1 MDYFVTTRIK
11 VTDLKHLTLEQAKTH
26 TTTSEFS
33 QTQPKTSA
41 MRRWAVV
48 TGAGTGIG
56 KAVAEALA
64 QGGIHVLAVGR
75 RRERLDEVAAAA
87 PPGVVHPLEGDI
99 SKDEVMNDIFEAIPA
114 SDKLCYLV
122 QNAAVGVPGRLAD
135 MRRDDFEYAMAV
147 NVTAPLFLT
156 QKLLPK
162 LQVSNGRILHLG
174 TGVAFNAQLGTT
186 TYGLTK
192 MAFHRLYEHLKVAK
206 AEQLPHVAYFA
217 QAEEAGLIRP
227 AETAARFIMFL
238 LQQTDDQEFSRQE
251 WKLGDQAHWHRWNMT
266 S

>member
-1 MDYFVTTRIK
+1 
-11 VTDLKHLTLEQAKTH
+11 
-26 TTTSEFS
+26 
-33 QTQPKTSA
+33 
-41 MRRWAVV
+41 V

-192 MAFHRLYEHLKVAK
+192 MAFHRLYEQLKVELEGSGVIVGSVSPGIIDTEGVTEHLKLAK

-251 WKLGDQAHWHRWNMT
+251 WKLGDQAHWDRWNIT

>member
-1 MDYFVTTRIK
+1 
-11 VTDLKHLTLEQAKTH
+11 
-26 TTTSEFS
+26 
-33 QTQPKTSA
+33 
-41 MRRWAVV
+41 V

-99 SKDEVMNDIFEAIPA
+99 SKDEVMNDIFDAIPA

-192 MAFHRLYEHLKVAK
+192 MAFHRLYEQLKVELEGSGVIVGSVSPGIIDTEGVTEHLKLAK
-206 AEQLPHVAYFA
+206 AEQLPHVAYFS

-251 WKLGDQAHWHRWNMT
+251 WKLGDQAHWHRWNIT

>member
-1 MDYFVTTRIK
+1 
-11 VTDLKHLTLEQAKTH
+11 
-26 TTTSEFS
+26 
-33 QTQPKTSA
+33 

-56 KAVAEALA
+56 KAVTEALA
-64 QGGIHVLAVGR
+64 RGGVHVLAVGR
-75 RRERLDEVAAAA
+75 RRDRLDEVAAAA

-99 SKDEVMNDIFEAIPA
+99 SKDEVMNDIVDAIPA
-114 SDKLCYLV
+114 SDKLCYLI
-122 QNAAVGVPGRLAD
+122 QNAAVGVPGRLTD
-135 MRRDDFEYAMAV
+135 MKRDEFEYAMAV

-162 LQVSNGRILHLG
+162 LRVSNGRILHLG

-192 MAFHRLYEHLKVAK
+192 MAFHRLYEQLKVELEGTGVVVGSVSPGIIDTEGVTEHLKLAK

-217 QAEEAGLIRP
+217 QAEKDGLIRP
-227 AETAARFIMFL
+227 AETAARFILFL
-238 LQQTDDQEFSRQE
+238 LQQTEDQEFCRQE
-251 WKLGDQAHWHRWNMT
+251 WKLGDQTHWNRWNNT

>member
-1 MDYFVTTRIK
+1 
-11 VTDLKHLTLEQAKTH
+11 
-26 TTTSEFS
+26 
-33 QTQPKTSA
+33 

-56 KAVAEALA
+56 KAVTEALA

-99 SKDEVMNDIFEAIPA
+99 SKDEVMNDIFDAIPA

-122 QNAAVGVPGRLAD
+122 QNAAVGVPARLAD
-135 MRRDDFEYAMAV
+135 MKRDDFEYAMAV

-192 MAFHRLYEHLKVAK
+192 MAFHRLYEQLRVELEGSGVMIGSVSPGIIDTEGVTEHLKLAK

-217 QAEEAGLIRP
+217 QAERDGLIRP
-227 AETAARFIMFL
+227 AETAARFIKFL

-251 WKLGDQAHWHRWNMT
+251 WKLGDQAHWDRWNTT

>member
-1 MDYFVTTRIK
+1 
-11 VTDLKHLTLEQAKTH
+11 
-26 TTTSEFS
+26 
-33 QTQPKTSA
+33 

-99 SKDEVMNDIFEAIPA
+99 SKDEVMNDIFDAIPA

-192 MAFHRLYEHLKVAK
+192 MAFHRLYEQLKVELEGSGVIVGSVSPGIIDTEGVTEHLKLAK

-251 WKLGDQAHWHRWNMT
+251 WKLGDQAHWHRWNTT

>member
-1 MDYFVTTRIK
+1 
-11 VTDLKHLTLEQAKTH
+11 
-26 TTTSEFS
+26 
-33 QTQPKTSA
+33 

-56 KAVAEALA
+56 RAVAEALA
-64 QGGIHVLAVGR
+64 RGGVHVLAVGR
-75 RRERLDEVAAAA
+75 RRDRLDEVAAAA

-99 SKDEVMNDIFEAIPA
+99 SKDEVMNDIVDAIPA
-114 SDKLCYLV
+114 SDKLCYLI
-122 QNAAVGVPGRLAD
+122 QNAAVGVPGRLTD
-135 MRRDDFEYAMAV
+135 MKRDEFEYAMAV

-162 LQVSNGRILHLG
+162 LRVSNGRILHLG

-192 MAFHRLYEHLKVAK
+192 MAFHRLYEQLKVELEGTGVVVGSVSPGIIDTEGVTEHLKLAK

-217 QAEEAGLIRP
+217 QAEKDGLIRP
-227 AETAARFIMFL
+227 AETAARFILFL
-238 LQQTDDQEFSRQE
+238 LQQTEDQEFCRQE
-251 WKLGDQAHWHRWNMT
+251 WKLGDQTHWNRWNNT

>member
-1 MDYFVTTRIK
+1 
-11 VTDLKHLTLEQAKTH
+11 
-26 TTTSEFS
+26 
-33 QTQPKTSA
+33 
-41 MRRWAVV
+41 V

-99 SKDEVMNDIFEAIPA
+99 SKDEVMNDIFDAIPA

-122 QNAAVGVPGRLAD
+122 QNAAVGVPARLAD
-135 MRRDDFEYAMAV
+135 MKRDDFEYAMAV

-192 MAFHRLYEHLKVAK
+192 MAFHRLYEQLRVELEGSGVMIGSVSPGIIDTEGVTEHLKLAK

-217 QAEEAGLIRP
+217 QAERDGLIRP

-251 WKLGDQAHWHRWNMT
+251 WKLGDQAHWHRWNIT